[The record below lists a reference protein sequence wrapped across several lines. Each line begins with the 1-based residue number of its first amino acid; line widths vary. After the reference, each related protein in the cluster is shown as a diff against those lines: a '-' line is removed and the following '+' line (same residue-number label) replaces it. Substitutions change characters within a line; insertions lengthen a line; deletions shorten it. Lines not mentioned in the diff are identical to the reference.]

1 MANEQNNVMSKWNVI
16 LGSITALAA
25 VVVFLVVGI
34 KAIQINLNDTNRR
47 LEMVHIIMRHG
58 ERTPASTYPND
69 PHKDNNL
76 YPIGWGQLTN
86 KGKLTLYEIGK
97 YYRERYGKF
106 VGDIYSPDEYYTQ
119 STDVDRAKAS
129 MQLVNAGFWPPKG
142 DQVWGPLN
150 WQPIPIHTEPL
161 EQDSLLLV
169 RKPCPKYHKEKEKV
183 KKSKEVQDLLKQY
196 EELFK
201 ELTDITGQEV
211 HDFEDVQDIYTTL
224 QAEEKFGL
232 NLPNWTH
239 NYYPSKMHFP
249 TVRSFVL
256 KAFNDDMNRLI
267 GGVLLKKLMEDWTTK
282 IEGKNNFKA
291 FLYGGHDQTVV
302 NLLSTLK
309 IWDEQL
315 PDYAI
320 TVLFELYKDT
330 STDEYGVEIYLRNST
345 QVPPFK
351 LVVPG
356 CTSFCPVPK
365 LKQLTKN
372 VIPDNWEEECQI
384 DDKNY
389 VVPSLGGP

>member
-1 MANEQNNVMSKWNVI
+1 MTKWNVI

-25 VVVFLVVGI
+25 VVIFLVVGI

-58 ERTPASTYPND
+58 ERTPASTYPKD
-69 PHKDNNL
+69 PHKDNPL
-76 YPIGWGQLTN
+76 YPVGWGQLTN
-86 KGKLTLYEIGK
+86 KGKLSLYEIGK

-106 VGDIYSPDEYYTQ
+106 VGDSYSPDEYYTQ

-142 DQVWGPLN
+142 DQVWGPLD
-150 WQPIPIHTEPL
+150 WQPIPVHSEPL
-161 EQDSLLLV
+161 EQDGLLLV
-169 RKPCPKYHKEKEKV
+169 RKPCPKYHIEKEKV
-183 KKSKEVQDLLKQY
+183 QKSKEVQDLLKEY

-201 ELTDITGQEV
+201 ELNEITGQEV

-224 QAEEKFGL
+224 QAEERFGL
-232 NLPNWTH
+232 KLPNWTH
-239 NYYPSKMHFP
+239 NYYPSRMHFP

-256 KAFNDDMNRLI
+256 KAFNDNMNRLI
-267 GGVLLKKLMEDWTTK
+267 GGVLLKKLIGDWTTK

-291 FLYGGHDQTVV
+291 ILYGGHDQTVV

-309 IWDEQL
+309 VWDEQF
-315 PDYAI
+315 PEFAI
-320 TVLFELYKDT
+320 AVFFELYKDT
-330 STDEYGVEIYLRNST
+330 STNEYGVEIYLRNST

-351 LVVPG
+351 LIVPG
-356 CTSFCPVPK
+356 CTSFCPLTK

-372 VIPDNWEEECQI
+372 VIPDKWEEECQI
-384 DDKNY
+384 QDKNY
-389 VVPSLGGP
+389 VVPELRGP